1 VPQPTQ
7 VHYYEDGN
15 VQLTSNKTVAV
26 KVAVDD
32 AESAATKFV
41 QLIEKE
47 ENQYQ
52 TSISSNYVV
61 MSDTTF
67 KALRRALPI
76 TRTKV
81 NWHRTIQQHGLAKD
95 LTKGK

>member
-1 VPQPTQ
+1 M
-7 VHYYEDGN
+7 HYYEDGN
-15 VQLTSNKTVAV
+15 VQLTSNKTVAI
-26 KVAVDD
+26 KVPVDD
-32 AESAATKFV
+32 PTASAEKFV
-41 QLIEKE
+41 REMEKE

-52 TSISSNYVV
+52 TAISSNYVV